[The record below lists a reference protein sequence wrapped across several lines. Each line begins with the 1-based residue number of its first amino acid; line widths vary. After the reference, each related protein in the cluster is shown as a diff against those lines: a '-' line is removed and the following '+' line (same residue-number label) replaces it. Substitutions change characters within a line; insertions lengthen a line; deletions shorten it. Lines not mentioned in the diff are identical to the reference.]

1 MAYKIKKGFFFLLAI
16 FNCPYVLYW
25 CIYIPANLFSPIRS
39 ILKKLD
45 LWSWFHGDTVIGPA
59 VVGMIL
65 CTVSAVI
72 FLIFYRKE
80 CSLCPKLMLTFT
92 GVVICRTSSDI
103 LGEIN
108 YALIRNIAGNA
119 ATIYQAVLV
128 FYALFALATLIWL
141 IVSLVQYP
149 KAPKKQSAT

>member
-1 MAYKIKKGFFFLLAI
+1 MAYKIKKGFFFLLTI
-16 FNCPYVLYW
+16 YNCPFILYW
-25 CIYIPANLFSPIRS
+25 GIHIPSTFFCP
-39 ILKKLD
+39 ILKKLESW
-45 LWSWFHGDTVIGPA
+45 LWFLDDAVMGLDIGG
-59 VVGMIL
+59 VIL
-65 CTVSAVI
+65 CTASAVI

-80 CSLCPKLMLTFT
+80 CSLCPKLMLAFT

-149 KAPKKQSAT
+149 KAPKKQSAA

>member
-1 MAYKIKKGFFFLLAI
+1 MAYKIKKGFFFLLTI
-16 FNCPYVLYW
+16 YNCPFVLYW
-25 CIYIPANLFSPIRS
+25 GIHIPLTFFCP
-39 ILKKLD
+39 ILKKLESW
-45 LWSWFHGDTVIGPA
+45 LWFLDDAVMGLDIGG
-59 VVGMIL
+59 VIL
-65 CTVSAVI
+65 CTASAVI

-80 CSLCPKLMLTFT
+80 CSLCPKLMLAFT
-92 GVVICRTSSDI
+92 GMVICRTSADI
-103 LGEIN
+103 VDEIH
-108 YALIRNIAGNA
+108 LIWNRNIAGNA